1 MVTYDARPSAFTQ
14 LTTTGEWEY
23 ILSALGTR
31 NAIDGS
37 AGSAMNPSLDTGGRN
52 AVIADGIAVIK
63 GQLWRCDAPV
73 STPVPAA
80 SAQNR
85 IDRLVLRLTR
95 GASSS
100 PTVVVPTVIT
110 GTPSG
115 TPVEPPLTQ
124 TPTGIYD
131 IPVFSWTSTSAGAI
145 TTLVDER
152 RLSNDK
158 WHDMRPLTGSMSG
171 TNTGY
176 APPQYKFSDDLKWVE
191 IAGYVQTPAATGN
204 YNGTVF
210 KTLPA
215 NYQPVTTQGH
225 KWLVTLVA
233 DGPFGTP
240 MVSVL
245 PSGAVQFGFLPTSLT
260 QTILGIGGRY
270 PLEDQAGF
278 LQS

>member
-31 NAIDGS
+31 S
-37 AGSAMNPSLDTGGRN
+37 RRVEGSAMNPSLDTGGRN

-145 TTLVDER
+145 TTLGWGVGSR
-152 RLSNDK
+152 AMGR
-158 WHDMRPLTGSMSG
+158 WRPLTGSMSG

-245 PSGAVQFGFLPTSLT
+245 PSGAVQFELADLASPDHSGYRRPVPARGS
-260 QTILGIGGRY
+260 GRVR
-270 PLEDQAGF
+270 
-278 LQS
+278 QS

>member
-1 MVTYDARPSAFTQ
+1 
-14 LTTTGEWEY
+14 
-23 ILSALGTR
+23 
-31 NAIDGS
+31 
-37 AGSAMNPSLDTGGRN
+37 
-52 AVIADGIAVIK
+52 
-63 GQLWRCDAPV
+63 
-73 STPVPAA
+73 
-80 SAQNR
+80 
-85 IDRLVLRLTR
+85 
-95 GASSS
+95 
-100 PTVVVPTVIT
+100 
-110 GTPSG
+110 
-115 TPVEPPLTQ
+115 
-124 TPTGIYD
+124 
-131 IPVFSWTSTSAGAI
+131 
-145 TTLVDER
+145 
-152 RLSNDK
+152 
-158 WHDMRPLTGSMSG
+158 MRPLTGSMSG

-245 PSGAVQFGFLPTSLT
+245 PSGAVQFGFLPTSLA